1 MASSGEVEDRSS
13 ERSKVNCCCGPQ
25 PDKKPR
31 RSCRSR
37 VAQRQASQRAAQR
50 QQATSVS
57 VQPLGRVLRCA
68 RGVSDVLGVSQM
80 CSEVLLAWVSQM
92 CSDPICAGSEQ
103 AQTQIS
109 LRLRKH
115 RGGACVIAHQR
126 LRQLLRNFPG
136 SGPSGRFPNMGPDS
150 WGPCS
155 GVGEDSPYWPGRA

>member
-31 RSCRSR
+31 RSCPSC
-37 VAQRQASQRAAQR
+37 VAQRRASQRAARR
-50 QQATSVS
+50 QQATSVP

-68 RGVSDVLGVSQM
+68 RSVSDVLGVSQM

-115 RGGACVIAHQR
+115 RGGACVIAHPGAVLAMPEQGR
-126 LRQLLRNFPG
+126 RATKEQMRNKCIWDGEPG
-136 SGPSGRFPNMGPDS
+136 P
-150 WGPCS
+150 
-155 GVGEDSPYWPGRA
+155 PG